1 MKYLLSVLF
10 LLVSSESFAQMP
22 PPPAPALI
30 PMITIMGEAKETVAP
45 DQAIITATLTSR
57 EQKLDVA
64 KKNNDAQMEKI
75 VQIAKQFSSPKEKI
89 APSNLNIN
97 PEYTY
102 NNATNKQ
109 EMIGYIV
116 NRTLRI
122 TMDKLD
128 VHERVLAALVDA
140 GIDQVSG
147 VEFTVANP
155 EAISDRLRIKALENA
170 KAKASALA
178 ATVEADRELTRVAV
192 FERLKAP
199 ADGGADP
206 YQHLLRQAVAELL
219 REGQSRGEVT
229 PGLDLDLWSGV
240 IAGLYFQQILEWCA
254 ATSPY
259 PLAERLERLLAGLW
273 HGLSLEQ
280 PA

>member
-1 MKYLLSVLF
+1 ML
-10 LLVSSESFAQMP
+10 
-22 PPPAPALI
+22 
-30 PMITIMGEAKETVAP
+30 
-45 DQAIITATLTSR
+45 
-57 EQKLDVA
+57 
-64 KKNNDAQMEKI
+64 
-75 VQIAKQFSSPKEKI
+75 
-89 APSNLNIN
+89 
-97 PEYTY
+97 
-102 NNATNKQ
+102 
-109 EMIGYIV
+109 
-116 NRTLRI
+116 
-122 TMDKLD
+122 
-128 VHERVLAALVDA
+128 
-140 GIDQVSG
+140 
-147 VEFTVANP
+147 
-155 EAISDRLRIKALENA
+155 SDRLPTLRARKKAATKERLYAAALDLFRRQGFAATTIAAIAEAAEVSRGTFFNYFPG
-170 KAKASALA
+170 KAALRHYLSARLAAATAEALAAALPAEQPSPGLSVRARLNRLGPALA